1 MKITLNFFNLIL
13 GVFFPEAFV
22 VADGRWNEIQKK
34 IRKSIIYI
42 VISILIIVIMEYID
56 LPLENQANLWAII
69 ISFSL
74 GAFGGLLF
82 ISGLRDILLKLIPG
96 TSKTTAFLFVIS
108 SLSIITYGV
117 IYLSWN

>member
-1 MKITLNFFNLIL
+1 
-13 GVFFPEAFV
+13 V

-108 SLSIITYGV
+108 SLSIISYGV